1 MVRLAIPIVWAAA
14 IFAVAPATAE
24 DFTTLDLRVTG
35 RIVASPCRFAS
46 TSTADV
52 DFGRMMLSEF
62 REGETAGT
70 PQAVTLSF
78 EGCRLSQAGWYPPTG
93 VIDDTVHFDTIRI
106 SLHDVGG
113 YGEAA
118 SEGLVSS
125 KGAVV
130 RLTTRAGRTLVWE
143 NGSTEIEEQDVDF
156 GADYT
161 SPQTID
167 LKAELYTAVGRNVTA
182 GELNARM
189 EVRFEY
195 L

>member
-1 MVRLAIPIVWAAA
+1 M
-14 IFAVAPATAE
+14 
-24 DFTTLDLRVTG
+24 
-35 RIVASPCRFAS
+35 
-46 TSTADV
+46 
-52 DFGRMMLSEF
+52 
-62 REGETAGT
+62 
-70 PQAVTLSF
+70 
-78 EGCRLSQAGWYPPTG
+78 
-93 VIDDTVHFDTIRI
+93 
-106 SLHDVGG
+106 HDVGG
-113 YGEAA
+113 YGDAA

-125 KGAVV
+125 RGAVV
-130 RLTTRAGRTLVWE
+130 RLTTRTGRTLVWE

-167 LKAELYTAVGRNVTA
+167 LKAELYTAIGRHVTA

>member
-1 MVRLAIPIVWAAA
+1 MDRLVIPIVLAAVC
-14 IFAVAPATAE
+14 AVAPATAE
-24 DFTTLDLRVTG
+24 DFTTLDLAVSG

-46 TSTADV
+46 TSTSNV
-52 DFGRMMLSEF
+52 DFGRVMLADF
-62 REGETAGT
+62 REGETVGT
-70 PQAVTLSF
+70 PQAVTLRF
-78 EGCRLSQAGWYPPTG
+78 EGCRLSPADSTG
-93 VIDDTVHFDTIRI
+93 TGIIDDSIDFGTVRV

-113 YGEAA
+113 YGDAA

-125 KGAVV
+125 RGAVV
-130 RLTTRAGRTLVWE
+130 RLTTRTGRTLVWE

-167 LKAELYTAVGRNVTA
+167 LKAELYTAIGRHVTA

>member
-1 MVRLAIPIVWAAA
+1 MVRLAIPIVLAAVC
-14 IFAVAPATAE
+14 AVAPATAE
-24 DFTTLDLRVTG
+24 DFKTLDLAVSG

-46 TSTADV
+46 TSTSNV
-52 DFGRMMLSEF
+52 DFGRVMLADF
-62 REGETAGT
+62 REGETVGT
-70 PQAVTLSF
+70 PQAVTLRF
-78 EGCRLSQAGWYPPTG
+78 EGCRLSPADSTG
-93 VIDDTVHFDTIRI
+93 TGIIDDSIDFGTVRV

-113 YGEAA
+113 YGDAA
-118 SEGLVSS
+118 
-125 KGAVV
+125 AVV
-130 RLTTRAGRTLVWE
+130 RLTTRTGRTLVWE

-167 LKAELYTAVGRNVTA
+167 LKAELYTAIGRHVTA